1 MDIITKAANGFMNL
15 FREGG
20 ETFVS
25 LVTDI
30 VPLLIMLLVAMNAL
44 IRFVGQE
51 RVEAIAKKS
60 GKNPFSRYFILPA
73 AGTFILA
80 NPMTLS
86 LGRFLPEKY
95 KPSYYA
101 AASYSCHTHNGL
113 FPHVNPGEL
122 FVFLGIAAGI
132 TTLGLY
138 PQKRIPTINIMPT
151 GASGPLAKH
160 ITEDI
165 YVSGVKEADI
175 ALSEGAA
182 TPHASNVSKSS
193 SSPKEDTQ
201 AKYSADKKISEQQKP
216 KGLMAKVGMA
226 MGSVVSV
233 FYQAGRDAVDTV
245 IKTILP
251 FMAFVAML
259 IGVIKASGIG
269 DLFASYLSPFAGT
282 LWGLL
287 LISLI
292 CSFPLLSP
300 FLGPGAVISQVIGSL
315 IGVEIGK
322 GNIPPHLALPALF
335 AINSQASADFVL
347 VGLGLAD
354 AETET
359 IEVGV
364 PSVLYSRFLTGAP
377 TVFIAWLASY
387 GLYD

>member
-1 MDIITKAANGFMNL
+1 MDMITKAANGFMNL

-132 TTLGLY
+132 TTLGLD
-138 PQKRIPTINIMPT
+138 T
-151 GASGPLAKH
+151 
-160 ITEDI
+160 TE
-165 YVSGVKEADI
+165 
-175 ALSEGAA
+175 
-182 TPHASNVSKSS
+182 
-193 SSPKEDTQ
+193 
-201 AKYSADKKISEQQKP
+201 
-216 KGLMAKVGMA
+216 
-226 MGSVVSV
+226 
-233 FYQAGRDAVDTV
+233 
-245 IKTILP
+245 
-251 FMAFVAML
+251 
-259 IGVIKASGIG
+259 
-269 DLFASYLSPFAGT
+269 
-282 LWGLL
+282 
-287 LISLI
+287 
-292 CSFPLLSP
+292 
-300 FLGPGAVISQVIGSL
+300 
-315 IGVEIGK
+315 
-322 GNIPPHLALPALF
+322 LALRYF
-335 AINSQASADFVL
+335 L
-347 VGLGLAD
+347 VGIVTNFFRGWITD
-354 AETET
+354 ATT
-359 IEVGV
+359 AFAARQQNVK
-364 PSVLYSRFLTGAP
+364 LKN
-377 TVFIAWLASY
+377 TVDL
-387 GLYD
+387 